1 MLLTMKRFLK
11 YSILFLALLAI
22 LLGCCEVIVR
32 NMPNSYTYKN
42 DWMQEN
48 AQRVKTLVLGGSHN
62 YYGVM
67 PSEIGDSVFNL
78 ANVSQGH
85 EYDYFLLTKFQKKL
99 ISLKNL
105 VIIIDESNIFDPP
118 FEDDDREW
126 FRAIYYKIYYG
137 YPKHS
142 DFSIYNFE
150 ISNFSSFNQKFPKA
164 VKYLFTGKTSPDC
177 DSLGWGCTFF
187 APEKFD
193 TTAMT
198 AAAKKVIE
206 RHRCKNWA
214 NVDYNVQYL
223 NRIGDWCKHRGVN
236 LIVITTPMWDKFIE
250 MTSHKQIAVM
260 RKVINDFTTAY
271 GAKYKDYLL
280 DPRFQGIDFN
290 DPDHL
295 SDVGAKKFSHI
306 LKQDFPEL

>member
-11 YSILFLALLAI
+11 YSIFFLALLAI

-105 VIIIDESNIFDPP
+105 VIIIDESNIFDSP
-118 FEDDDREW
+118 FEDDDLEW

-214 NVDYNVQYL
+214 NVDDNVQYL

-295 SDVGAKKFSHI
+295 SNVGAKKFSHI